1 VSTGRGERLW
11 EVDALRTLAIA
22 MMVAYHA
29 AYDLTQLA
37 PTLGVD
43 AYSPGWRA
51 LQITCG
57 STFLFVVGVS
67 ISISNGRAR
76 AAGLRG
82 RALYRRH
89 VRRALQVAAAAALV
103 SAATWVALG
112 DQWVRF
118 GVLHCIAVA
127 MLVGPLL
134 VPLGWWNAPL
144 GVAVIV
150 AGIWLDER
158 PATDSLGLYVLGV
171 PREGATPVDWYPL
184 MPWLG
189 LMMIGLAVGLALY
202 PSGGRGP
209 WARRVPQP
217 ASARALG
224 APGRHSLPIYLAH
237 QLVLIPVIAATL
249 ALAGVSWS
257 WSGFE

>member
-1 VSTGRGERLW
+1 MSTGRGERLW
-11 EVDALRTLAIA
+11 EVDAVRTLAIA

-29 AYDLTQLA
+29 AYDLTRLA

-43 AYSPGWRA
+43 AFSPGWRA
-51 LQITCG
+51 LQVATG

-67 ISISNGRAR
+67 LAISNGRGR

-89 VRRALQVAAAAALV
+89 LRRALQVAAAAALV
-103 SAATWVALG
+103 SVATRVALG

-134 VPLGWWNAPL
+134 VRLRWWNVPL
-144 GVAVIV
+144 GVAVIA
-150 AGIWLDER
+150 AGIWLDQR
-158 PATDSLGLYVLGV
+158 PPTDSFGLYVLGV
-171 PREGATPVDWYPL
+171 PREGATPADWYPL
-184 MPWLG
+184 TPWLG
-189 LMMIGLAVGLALY
+189 VMMIGLAAGLALY
-202 PSGGRGP
+202 PAGRRGP
-209 WARRVPQP
+209 WTRRLPQP
-217 ASARALG
+217 SSARALG
-224 APGRHSLPIYLAH
+224 APGRHSLPIYLGH
-237 QLVLIPVIAATL
+237 QLVLIPLIAASL